1 MGKTGR
7 ADVSIAHGVPV
18 YAHYFGLR
26 ELPFNN
32 TPDPR
37 FFFPTP
43 DHDEALA
50 TLIYAVSESKGFAAL
65 TGEVGTGKT
74 LISRLMLRHF
84 GARISS
90 ACVNHACAS
99 ARDLIYLIGVEFQLD
114 VDAEDSPAE
123 LIRRL
128 QDYLLAKYAANTPAV
143 LVLDEAQALPPDAL
157 EMLRTIGNL
166 EADNAKLLQ
175 VVILGQPEL
184 RRWFRSREAKPL
196 RQRVFRFFHL
206 PALNR
211 EQCAG
216 YVRHRLQVAGGEN
229 PELFAPSTMDL
240 IYGFSQGLPRAIN
253 TLCDN
258 ALLSAYAADRATIER
273 SFLQT
278 VLDEMMAVH
287 DAGPDVGDDPAPAG
301 TGLNGCARSASS
313 RKHPSG
319 APRNVPD
326 PRAARLSRQPR
337 TPAAPSRGITRAR
350 PGRRANPP
358 SRICRLPSRLLEQL
372 DGVERKVATL
382 ERSLRTGSPGHSA
395 FPDGHDPSGPKQ
407 ATRPDARGPDRLTRL
422 LQRSRRS
429 WEALRAA
436 IQEDLCGATQ
446 SPDASR
452 RSAGFE
458 QPAAAARASS
468 RAATSE

>member
-1 MGKTGR
+1 
-7 ADVSIAHGVPV
+7 V

-43 DHDEALA
+43 EHDEALA
-50 TLIYAVSESKGFAAL
+50 TLIYAVAESKGFVAL

-84 GARISS
+84 GPRIAS
-90 ACVNHACAS
+90 ACVNHACGS
-99 ARDLIYLIGVEFQLD
+99 ARDLIYLIGVEYQLD
-114 VDAEDSPAE
+114 VDPGDGPAE

-128 QDYLLAKYAANTPAV
+128 QDYLLAKYATNTPAV
-143 LVLDEAQALPPDAL
+143 LVLDEAQALAPDAL

-175 VVILGQPEL
+175 IVILGQPEL

-216 YVRHRLQVAGGEN
+216 YVRHRVRVAGGEN

-240 IYGFSQGLPRAIN
+240 IYDFSQGLPRAVN

-258 ALLSAYAADRATIER
+258 VLLSAYAADRPTIDR
-273 SFLQT
+273 SFLRT
-278 VLDEMMAVH
+278 VVDEMMAVH
-287 DAGPDVGDDPAPAG
+287 DAGPDIWDDHGPAPAG
-301 TGLNGCARSASS
+301 SNGRERSVPD
-313 RKHPSG
+313 REYPTCT
-319 APRNVPD
+319 PRNVPD
-326 PRAARLSRQPR
+326 PCAARRSRQPPK
-337 TPAAPSRGITRAR
+337 PAAPNSSIIRVR
-350 PGRRANPP
+350 PGRRAHP
-358 SRICRLPSRLLEQL
+358 SSVTGRLPSRFLKQL
-372 DGVERKVATL
+372 DGVERKVAAL
-382 ERSLRTGSPGHSA
+382 ERSLRTGPVGRTASPERHEL
-395 FPDGHDPSGPKQ
+395 SGPNA
-407 ATRPDARGPDRLTRL
+407 ATRPDALGPDRMARMLD
-422 LQRSRRS
+422 RSRRS
-429 WEALRAA
+429 LEALRTA
-436 IQEDLCGATQ
+436 IQQDLCAPSP
-446 SPDASR
+446 SPDASPR
-452 RSAGFE
+452 GVRLGQSPSEFQASK
-458 QPAAAARASS
+458 PAA
-468 RAATSE
+468 TPE